1 MYIFYQNMITKNY
14 IIYSINGVNIN
25 FSNIAINYDNIPQD
39 WLSYGNTILYNTSL
53 DDNKLN
59 LWNTY
64 TENFYGK
71 KYDLTSISTDIDYFL
86 NKYNIADNIYNNYY
100 INGIYNNDLIKIII
114 SQIKSNILLNAS
126 FTKTKYTFDYID
138 QYKINFYESESE
150 QQSDK
155 LILDNIYS
163 GEIKSL
169 NNIKSMNT
177 FLNLLSQRY
186 NINVIIYG
194 YYQIKINQY
203 AQIKSNYINLIN
215 PANIINDNIYVSESY
230 KYVFKCIIIEN
241 DNNNYLSYV
250 ELIEDYFANIQTFNL
265 NIVEYITSFDEII
278 I

>member
-1 MYIFYQNMITKNY
+1 
-14 IIYSINGVNIN
+14 
-25 FSNIAINYDNIPQD
+25 
-39 WLSYGNTILYNTSL
+39 
-53 DDNKLN
+53 
-59 LWNTY
+59 
-64 TENFYGK
+64 
-71 KYDLTSISTDIDYFL
+71 
-86 NKYNIADNIYNNYY
+86 
-100 INGIYNNDLIKIII
+100 
-114 SQIKSNILLNAS
+114 
-126 FTKTKYTFDYID
+126 
-138 QYKINFYESESE
+138 
-150 QQSDK
+150 
-155 LILDNIYS
+155 
-163 GEIKSL
+163 
-169 NNIKSMNT
+169 MNT